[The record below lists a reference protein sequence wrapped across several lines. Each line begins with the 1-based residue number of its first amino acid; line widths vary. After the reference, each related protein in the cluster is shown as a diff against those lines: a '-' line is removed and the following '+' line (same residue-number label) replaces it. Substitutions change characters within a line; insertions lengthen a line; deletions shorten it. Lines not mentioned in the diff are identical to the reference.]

1 MSADEGR
8 AGQEAARLVA
18 AAQDWLRTSA
28 PHLAPVGEDGEPCS
42 CPLCRAVVS
51 LREADPDSVARWV
64 DAAVVGMSAALTQ
77 VAAAASDLAAQTR
90 DVATPDERVE
100 GDEGRPGGDSSP
112 APATP
117 EDATGHDGPRGI
129 RRIPLEHGLGPDLP

>member
-51 LREADPDSVARWV
+51 LREADPDSVSRWV

-77 VAAAASDLAAQTR
+77 VAAAAADLAAQTR
-90 DVATPDERVE
+90 DVATTDERVE

-112 APATP
+112 APATS

-129 RRIPLEHGLGPDLP
+129 RRIPLDDGLGPDLP